1 MKSIQLMKQNIKL
14 MNILMQPGNE
24 NWTWQDLIGND
35 GGALRASLDVWE
47 SQLFE
52 GVFLE
57 DVSTQGTQTYR
68 FIRFPRSIQSFP
80 DRFRWRSPSISPLL
94 QSYWTNVR
102 RTES

>member
-1 MKSIQLMKQNIKL
+1 MKSIQLLKQNIKL

-57 DVSTQGTQTYR
+57 DVSTQGIQTYR
-68 FIRFPRSIQSFP
+68 FIRFPRVLEASNHFQTAFVGDHHQYHHCCSHIGQM
-80 DRFRWRSPSISPLL
+80 
-94 QSYWTNVR
+94 
-102 RTES
+102 

>member
-52 GVFLE
+52 GVFFGRCV
-57 DVSTQGTQTYR
+57 DPRHSNIQIHQVS
-68 FIRFPRSIQSFP
+68 
-80 DRFRWRSPSISPLL
+80 
-94 QSYWTNVR
+94 
-102 RTES
+102 